1 MRISFIVR
9 RVLMSNPKAR
19 ANKKTK
25 QKQIR
30 KNRRTGIFVGVGV
43 LVATVVVFSAAALGA
58 PAMIAEI
65 FNTTLE
71 EVSSVEAETPSAWSA
86 DSGAIADG
94 IFIDGV
100 NVSGLTRDEALEKL
114 ENEVRAV
121 QLQNEI
127 SFRHDES
134 VFIRRFGDFD
144 ITYDFMLA
152 ISFAYTID
160 RDREISRPLE
170 LVSEVTYDYETVAD
184 VLSWISNIIN
194 IEAQNATMVRENGEF
209 VITPEVVGFEVDHEH
224 LMEDFRAALY
234 NRESTEIVLE
244 VVETVPELTEAIFA
258 RSTNRLGS
266 FYTTISGYD
275 PGRNQ
280 NLLNASYKI
289 NNYIVM
295 PGEIFSTNRAFGE
308 MTYEN
313 GYRLAPVIVNGQL
326 VPGMGGGIC
335 QVSSGLYIALVFS
348 ELRIVERL
356 NHSMRVAYADYGWDA
371 TLATDLIDLRFE
383 NDTDYPVMIVAYIMN
398 NRSYVHIYGHE
409 SRPAGRRLELFSTVT
424 ERIPAPEETVIE
436 VATLAPGVRETISPS
451 RQGVVAELHKIVFDG
466 DTELYR
472 QRVNVS
478 RYRERSAI
486 VHVGAGAIEPPAPP
500 VEPPV
505 PPVEPPAPPV
515 EPPAPPVEPPAP
527 PVEPPAPPVEPPAP
541 PVEPPAPPVEPPA
554 PPVEPPA
561 PPIEPPAP
569 PVEPPAPPQQEPDY
583 YDEPPPII
591 ID

>member
-1 MRISFIVR
+1 
-9 RVLMSNPKAR
+9 MSNPKVRTNKR
-19 ANKKTK
+19 AK
-25 QKQIR
+25 QNQIR
-30 KNRRTGIFVGVGV
+30 KNRKTGIFVGVGV
-43 LVATVVVFSAAALGA
+43 LAVTVFALSAAALGA
-58 PAMIAEI
+58 PAMINEM
-65 FNTTLE
+65 FNTTLRE
-71 EVSSVEAETPSAWSA
+71 AYAVEAESPSTWSA
-86 DSGAIADG
+86 EDGTIADD

-100 NVSGLTRDEALEKL
+100 NVSGLTREEALDRL
-114 ENEVRAV
+114 EREVRAV

-127 SFRHDES
+127 SFRYDES

-144 ITYDFMLA
+144 ISHDFMPA

-160 RDREISRPLE
+160 RDREMPRPLE
-170 LVSEVTYDYETVAD
+170 LVSEVTYDYETVSG
-184 VLSWISNIIN
+184 VLGWIANIIN
-194 IEAQNATMVRENGEF
+194 IEAQDATMIRANGEF
-209 VITPEVVGFEVDHEH
+209 VITPEVVGYEVDHQR
-224 LMEDFRAALY
+224 LMEEFSRAVY
-234 NRESTEIVLE
+234 YRESTEIELE
-244 VVETVPELTEAIFA
+244 VIETVPERTEAIFA

-280 NLLNASYKI
+280 NLLTASYKI

-335 QVSSGLYIALVFS
+335 QVSTGLYIALVFA
-348 ELRIVERL
+348 ELRIVERQ

-383 NDTDYPVMIVAYIMN
+383 NDTDYPVIIVAYIMN
-398 NRSYVHIYGHE
+398 NRSYVHIYGYE
-409 SRPAGRRLELFSTVT
+409 SRPASRRLELFSVVL

-436 VATLAPGVRETISPS
+436 VTTLAPGVRETISPP
-451 RQGVVAELHKIVFDG
+451 REGVIAELHKIVFDG
-466 DTELYR
+466 DRELYR

-478 RYRERSAI
+478 RYRERGAI
-486 VHVGAGAIEPPAPP
+486 VHVGAGAEVAEPP
-500 VEPPV
+500 VE

-515 EPPAPPVEPPAP
+515 EPPAPP
-527 PVEPPAPPVEPPAP
+527 
-541 PVEPPAPPVEPPA
+541 
-554 PPVEPPA
+554 
-561 PPIEPPAP
+561 
-569 PVEPPAPPQQEPDY
+569 PQDNY